1 MEIYAFRLFGYSFLS
16 LSAFWWKS
24 SYFCF
29 SVLPTLRTFAG
40 ILVRTCLHKRIHM
53 SYEERF
59 WEILRQKAFSH
70 SGRLFFFGLLWRR
83 RVMIRL
89 FCQLC
94 SNYLL
99 FCMYSETGRGFSMFM
114 STAWYVRLQSRKE
127 ILSRRCDVK
136 ESSASC
142 FQDRLCGKCGSGR
155 KTVTRSGILEYRSP
169 FLNKIYIYYITKSI
183 IRQWFIW
190 NCV

>member
-40 ILVRTCLHKRIHM
+40 ILVRTCLNKRIHM
-53 SYEERF
+53 SYEDRF

-70 SGRLFFFGLLWRR
+70 SGRLFFFGLLRRR
-83 RVMIRL
+83 RVMIRP

-99 FCMYSETGRGFSMFM
+99 FCMYSETGRGFF
-114 STAWYVRLQSRKE
+114 YVYGYCLICPFAKQKRNSVQTLCRKRIFRKLFSRSA
-127 ILSRRCDVK
+127 LWQMRSRA
-136 ESSASC
+136 EN
-142 FQDRLCGKCGSGR
+142 GH
-155 KTVTRSGILEYRSP
+155 T
-169 FLNKIYIYYITKSI
+169 
-183 IRQWFIW
+183 IW
-190 NCV
+190 NLRISFPLSE